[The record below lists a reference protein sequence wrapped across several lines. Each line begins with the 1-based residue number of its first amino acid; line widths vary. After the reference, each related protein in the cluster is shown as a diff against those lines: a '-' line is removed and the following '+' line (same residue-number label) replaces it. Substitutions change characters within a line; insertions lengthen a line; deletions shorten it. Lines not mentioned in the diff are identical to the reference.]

1 MGARRTYIRILF
13 DPEKPTRLDTDT
25 TVPTGDRRDDTELED
40 QQLIALL
47 GQDEWDRLANIDDG
61 SIPTV
66 IIGSDKESDNVFL
79 KFRNKADILDVINRL
94 TLLIE
99 NDDPSLA
106 IQVDGVVTEFRETWD
121 EQER

>member
-1 MGARRTYIRILF
+1 MNLI
-13 DPEKPTRLDTDT
+13 
-25 TVPTGDRRDDTELED
+25 DTELED

-66 IIGSDKESDNVFL
+66 IIGPDKESGNVFL
-79 KFRNKADILDVINRL
+79 KFRNKSDILDVITRL
-94 TLLIE
+94 TSLIE

-106 IQVDGVVTEFRETWD
+106 IQVDGAITEFRETWD
-121 EQER
+121 EQGG